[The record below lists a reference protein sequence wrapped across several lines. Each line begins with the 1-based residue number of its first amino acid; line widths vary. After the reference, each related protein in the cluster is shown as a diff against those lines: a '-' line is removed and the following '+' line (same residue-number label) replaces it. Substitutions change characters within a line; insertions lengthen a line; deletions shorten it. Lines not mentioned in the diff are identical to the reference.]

1 MGYIVRIKDLAVYAY
16 NGVNPEE
23 QALGQIFLIS
33 AALHTN
39 LDDVVTDDEIE
50 NTVNYSRVSKFISQ
64 WMAEHSFQ
72 LIERVAY
79 HLCREILLRFQGV
92 QSISLEIK
100 KPNAPIRNMHF
111 DYVSVQ
117 KDMAWHEVYLSLG
130 SNAKNASSLLEDAAE
145 LIRSN
150 PDIRGVV
157 CSQSMSTPAYGDKYE
172 GIFLNNALKIETIL
186 PPKRLHNL
194 LRGFE
199 ADLGR
204 DRSREGG
211 IRTIDIDI
219 LLYDDLVQSTEDYI
233 LPYPDFEHR
242 AYTIIPMC
250 EIGPNVYHP
259 ILKKTMKKLRKEL
272 PDKQAAKEV
281 KP

>member
-1 MGYIVRIKDLAVYAY
+1 MGYTVRIKNLAIYAY

-23 QALGQIFLIS
+23 QALGQIFLVS

-39 LDDVVTDDEIE
+39 LDDVISDDEIE
-50 NTVNYSRVSKFISQ
+50 NTVNYSRVSKFISK
-64 WMAEHSFQ
+64 WMTEHSCQ

-79 HLCREILLRFQGV
+79 HLCREILLRFHGV
-92 QSISLEIK
+92 QSISLEVK

-130 SNAKNASSLLEDAAE
+130 SNAMHAPAMIEEAAE

-150 PDIRGVV
+150 PDVRSMV
-157 CSQSMSTPAYGDKYE
+157 CSNVITTPAVGDEYE
-172 GIFLNNALKIETIL
+172 GIFLNNAIKLETL
-186 PPKRLHNL
+186 LSPERLHQF
-194 LRGFE
+194 LRSIE

-204 DRSREGG
+204 DRSSEGSV
-211 IRTIDIDI
+211 RTIDIDI
-219 LLYDDLVQSTEDYI
+219 LLYDNLVQSTENYI
-233 LPYPDFEHR
+233 LPYPDFEYR
-242 AYTIIPMC
+242 TYTIIPMC

-259 ILKKTMKKLRKEL
+259 ILKKTMRKLREEL
-272 PDKQAAKEV
+272 QDRQTDRR
-281 KP
+281 

>member
-1 MGYIVRIKDLAVYAY
+1 MGYTVRIKDLAIYAY

-33 AALHTN
+33 VELHTN
-39 LDDVVTDDEIE
+39 LDDVITDDEIE
-50 NTVNYSRVSKFISQ
+50 NTVNYSRVSKFISK
-64 WMAEHSFQ
+64 WMTEHSFQ

-79 HLCREILLRFQGV
+79 HLCREILLRFNGV
-92 QSISLEIK
+92 QSISLEVK

-130 SNAKNASSLLEDAAE
+130 SNAKNAPVILEKAEE

-150 PDIRGVV
+150 PDIRAMV
-157 CSQSMSTPAYGDKYE
+157 CSKTITTPAVGDEYE
-172 GIFLNNALKIETIL
+172 GIFLNNAIKMETL
-186 PPKRLHNL
+186 LSPDMLHQL
-194 LRGFE
+194 LRSIE

-211 IRTIDIDI
+211 VRTIDIDI

-233 LPYPDFEHR
+233 LPYPNFEGR
-242 AYTIIPMC
+242 TYTIIPMC

-259 ILKKTMKKLRKEL
+259 ILKKTMRKLRKEL
-272 PDKQAAKEV
+272 QERQDDRR
-281 KP
+281 